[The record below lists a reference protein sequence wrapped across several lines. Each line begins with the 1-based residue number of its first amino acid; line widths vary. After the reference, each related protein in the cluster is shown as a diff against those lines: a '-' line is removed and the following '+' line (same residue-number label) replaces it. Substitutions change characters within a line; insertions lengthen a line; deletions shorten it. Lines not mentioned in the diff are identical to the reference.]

1 MEQEEGG
8 HWAVPVGRNI
18 NTPIAFILLLHGI
31 PPVIQ
36 ASNFPEIS
44 EKLEHWWWVDCKLK
58 LSACDHLDMDD
69 TTDQTAPSLG
79 A

>member
-1 MEQEEGG
+1 MKINDEKKMEQEEGG
-8 HWAVPVGRNI
+8 LGTVPVGRNI

-44 EKLEHWWWVDCKLK
+44 EKLEHCGGLIVN
-58 LSACDHLDMDD
+58 
-69 TTDQTAPSLG
+69 
-79 A
+79 